1 LEVIMPHIHPAG
13 SEQSSDEVAHPEL
26 SGAGLFTL
34 LWESLADILGTAAT
48 AALLRRAARRAVPR
62 SPELAELAIARDN
75 LEYRYTLP
83 PAWNDREEGTLRALR
98 VLVDELRPL
107 LVEMTGQVVVRHLE
121 RIPELRE
128 RGILSPQGD
137 QK

>member
-1 LEVIMPHIHPAG
+1 MRPQG
-13 SEQSSDEVAHPEL
+13 SGQPSDNAAHAEL

-34 LWESLADILGTAAT
+34 LWESLADVLGTAAT
-48 AALLRRAARRAVPR
+48 ATLLRRAARRAAPR
-62 SPELAELAIARDN
+62 SPELAELAIAREN

-83 PAWNDREEGTLRALR
+83 SVWKEREEGTLLALR
-98 VLVDELRPL
+98 ELVGELRPL
-107 LVEMTGQVVVRHLE
+107 LVEMTGQVIVRHLE

-128 RGILSPQGD
+128 RGILTPQGE

>member
-1 LEVIMPHIHPAG
+1 MRPEG
-13 SEQSSDEVAHPEL
+13 SGQPSGSAAHAEL

-34 LWESLADILGTAAT
+34 LWESLADVLGTAAT
-48 AALLRRAARRAVPR
+48 ATLLRRAARRAVPR
-62 SPELAELAIARDN
+62 SPELAELAISRDN

-83 PAWNDREEGTLRALR
+83 SSWKEREEGTLLALR
-98 VLVDELRPL
+98 DLVGELRPL

-121 RIPELRE
+121 RVPELRE
-128 RGILSPQGD
+128 RGILSPQGE

>member
-1 LEVIMPHIHPAG
+1 MRPAG
-13 SEQSSDEVAHPEL
+13 SRQPSDDAAHAEL

-34 LWESLADILGTAAT
+34 LWDSLADVLGTAAT
-48 AALLRRAARRAVPR
+48 ATLLRRAARRAVPR
-62 SPELAELAIARDN
+62 SPELAELAISRDN

-83 PAWNDREEGTLRALR
+83 SAWKEREEGTLLALR
-98 VLVDELRPL
+98 ELVSELRPL

-121 RIPELRE
+121 RIPELRK
-128 RGILSPQGD
+128 RGILPPQGE